1 MICPEQFTPPAMSF
15 AEQLLSIGQ
24 LVSKS
29 SLQYMPL
36 NFQSLALSMAA
47 LVCYTAVFSVA
58 TKRSSHWGGALR
70 DDSKNGCVADYG
82 GSS

>member
-24 LVSKS
+24 SVSKS

-36 NFQSLALSMAA
+36 NFQKQQQQHFIHISITGFVKLIE
-47 LVCYTAVFSVA
+47 
-58 TKRSSHWGGALR
+58 
-70 DDSKNGCVADYG
+70 
-82 GSS
+82 